1 MSRRRKKQLKPE
13 RVVLLMLA
21 GALLILIIFFGS
33 ILLQTQRELSQ
44 FQERETRLETK
55 LRQAEVEFN
64 QKEGYLGRLA
74 EDPEFLERV
83 ARDRLGYTRPDE
95 ILFRFTP
102 E

>member
-1 MSRRRKKQLKPE
+1 
-13 RVVLLMLA
+13 MLVA
-21 GALLILIIFFGS
+21 ASLILVFFFGC
-33 ILLQTQRELSQ
+33 ILMQTKRELRQ
-44 FQERETRLETK
+44 FHDRELRLQAK
-55 LRQAEVEFN
+55 LKQAKEEFI
-64 QKEGYLGRLA
+64 QKEAYLDQLL

>member
-1 MSRRRKKQLKPE
+1 MLKREKPLKPE
-13 RVVLLMLA
+13 RVILLMLS
-21 GALLILIIFFGS
+21 GALLILVIFFGS

-44 FQERETRLETK
+44 FQEREARLEAK
-55 LRQAEVEFN
+55 LRQAELEFN
-64 QKEGYLGRLA
+64 QKEGYLGRLV